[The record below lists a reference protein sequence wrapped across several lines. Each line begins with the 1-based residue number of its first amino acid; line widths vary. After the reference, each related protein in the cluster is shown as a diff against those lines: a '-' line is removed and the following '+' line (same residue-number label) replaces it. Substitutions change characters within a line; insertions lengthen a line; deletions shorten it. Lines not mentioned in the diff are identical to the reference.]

1 LEGFL
6 KMDKAQKSIDPKSLG
21 KVVLLLGG
29 RSSEREVSLMSG
41 KGVFDALQGAG
52 VDVTRFDP
60 QEQPL
65 SELEKGDYDRAV
77 ISLHGRFGEDG
88 TIQGVLEYLNI
99 PYTGPGVRAS
109 AIAID
114 KNLTKLVWRERQIP
128 TPNGMLVTKDSD
140 MSFVIQELGV
150 NLVVKPSREG
160 SSIGLTKLEYAN
172 VQTLREAVEKA
183 SQLDPQVLVEER
195 IYGRELTVAILG
207 EGQDARV
214 LPIIEIVAPDG
225 DYDYQNKYF
234 TDVVRYECPADLSE
248 ELRDDISTT
257 CLRAYR
263 ALGARGWSRIDVML
277 AEDGRFV
284 LLEMNTSPG
293 MTAHSLVPLA
303 AKNAGMSYEELVLQ
317 VAASASLDT
326 ADR

>member
-1 LEGFL
+1 
-6 KMDKAQKSIDPKSLG
+6 MDKAQKSIDPKSLG

-88 TIQGVLEYLNI
+88 TIQGVLECLNI

-234 TDVVRYECPADLSE
+234 TDIVRYECPADLSE

>member
-1 LEGFL
+1 
-6 KMDKAQKSIDPKSLG
+6 MDKAQKSIDPKSLG

-65 SELEKGDYDRAV
+65 SELEKGDYDCAV

>member
-1 LEGFL
+1 
-6 KMDKAQKSIDPKSLG
+6 MDKAQKSIDPKSLG

-183 SQLDPQVLVEER
+183 AQLDPQVLVEER

-248 ELRDDISTT
+248 ELRDDISAT

-277 AEDGRFV
+277 TEDGRFV

-303 AKNAGMSYEELVLQ
+303 AKNAGMSYEDLVLQ
-317 VAASASLDT
+317 VAASATLDT

>member
-1 LEGFL
+1 MG
-6 KMDKAQKSIDPKSLG
+6 KAQKSIDPKSLG

>member
-1 LEGFL
+1 
-6 KMDKAQKSIDPKSLG
+6 M
-21 KVVLLLGG
+21 
-29 RSSEREVSLMSG
+29 
-41 KGVFDALQGAG
+41 
-52 VDVTRFDP
+52 
-60 QEQPL
+60 
-65 SELEKGDYDRAV
+65 
-77 ISLHGRFGEDG
+77 
-88 TIQGVLEYLNI
+88 
-99 PYTGPGVRAS
+99 
-109 AIAID
+109 
-114 KNLTKLVWRERQIP
+114 
-128 TPNGMLVTKDSD
+128 
-140 MSFVIQELGV
+140 
-150 NLVVKPSREG
+150 VKPSREG

>member
-1 LEGFL
+1 
-6 KMDKAQKSIDPKSLG
+6 MDKAQKSIDPKSLG

-60 QEQPL
+60 QEQQL

-214 LPIIEIVAPDG
+214 LPIIEIVA
-225 DYDYQNKYF
+225 
-234 TDVVRYECPADLSE
+234 
-248 ELRDDISTT
+248 DISTT

>member
-1 LEGFL
+1 
-6 KMDKAQKSIDPKSLG
+6 MDKAQKSIDPKSLG

-183 SQLDPQVLVEER
+183 SELDPQVLVEER

>member
-1 LEGFL
+1 
-6 KMDKAQKSIDPKSLG
+6 MDKAQKSIDPKSLG

-248 ELRDDISTT
+248 ELRDDISTA

>member
-1 LEGFL
+1 
-6 KMDKAQKSIDPKSLG
+6 MDKAQKSIDPKSLG

-150 NLVVKPSREG
+150 NLVVKPSQEG

>member
-1 LEGFL
+1 
-6 KMDKAQKSIDPKSLG
+6 MDKAQKSIDPKSLG

-263 ALGARGWSRIDVML
+263 ALGARGWSRIDVIL